1 METSRFDALTASLRD
16 VGSRRRLLGVLAA
29 LPVGGLLA
37 ALGEDET
44 SARNKGQGRKRS
56 HRAGKQKRKRQRRR
70 RKHRKNFFLRGHS
83 VYLKNPANAR
93 ATVTIEGI
101 ETEYL
106 GRCKLLGK
114 IDLAPGKD
122 ALFDTGNHTLTLT
135 INRHYDF
142 GYINAVFKTPRM
154 TAGIWGSSDLCP
166 TRTTTSF
173 DESFSEGE
181 ATTVTLEGK
190 QFAVRRNDDK
200 SDFKYWSLEFPSN
213 L

>member
-37 ALGEDET
+37 ALGEDEAA
-44 SARNKGQGRKRS
+44 ARNKGQGRKRS
-56 HRAGKQKRKRQRRR
+56 HRAGNQKRKRQRRR
-70 RKHRKNFFLRGHS
+70 KKHNNKVILRGHS
-83 VYLKNPANAR
+83 VYLKNPANSR
-93 ATVTIEGI
+93 KSVTIEGLEI
-101 ETEYL
+101 EYL

-114 IDLAPGKD
+114 IELAPGKD
-122 ALFDTGNHTLTLT
+122 ALFDTGNHSLTLS

-142 GYINAVFKTPRM
+142 QFINAVFKTPWV

-166 TRTTTSF
+166 TKTTTYF
-173 DESFSEGE
+173 DQSFSEGDS
-181 ATTVTLEGK
+181 ATVDLERSV
-190 QFAVRRNDDK
+190 FTIRRNTDK